1 MAIQTPARDRIVR
14 SARKLVTERGFA
26 ATSVDAVLELAE
38 ASKGAFFHHFP
49 TKADL
54 GRAIVEDYVEDD
66 TALLDR
72 LIAEAEAVSEDPAE
86 VLLHVTRAIERLG
99 AVPLDEQPSCL
110 MVTFIYEN
118 QLDVAGIGEP
128 VVRSIAYWREKILD
142 LLKGAAESRPALRK
156 EDLPAIADHFFV
168 TIEGAFLLAR
178 ATKDASALSRQV
190 KQLWRYL
197 KLLFA

>member
-1 MAIQTPARDRIVR
+1 MSQKTPVRDRIVR
-14 SARKLVTERGFA
+14 SARQLVTERGFA
-26 ATSVDAVLELAE
+26 ATSVDAVIEQAE

-54 GRAIVEDYVEDD
+54 GRAIVEEYVEDD

-72 LIAEAEAVSEDPAE
+72 LIAEAEAVVEDPAE
-86 VLLHVTRAIERLG
+86 VLLHVTRAIEGLG
-99 AVPLDEQPSCL
+99 AVPLEEQPSCL

-128 VVRSIAYWREKILD
+128 VMRSIEYWRKKISELLD
-142 LLKGAAESRPALRK
+142 GAAQTRPALRN
-156 EDLPAIADHFFV
+156 EDLTAIADHFFV

-178 ATKDASALSRQV
+178 ATRDASVLSRQV
-190 KQLWRYL
+190 KQLRRYL
-197 KLLFA
+197 ELLLS

>member
-1 MAIQTPARDRIVR
+1 MAKQMPVRDRILR
-14 SARKLVTERGFA
+14 SARQLVTERGFA
-26 ATSVDAVLELAE
+26 ATSVDAVLEQAE

-54 GRAIVEDYVEDD
+54 GRAIVEAYVADD

-72 LIAEAEAVSEDPAE
+72 LIAEAESVSEDPAD
-86 VLLHVTRAIERLG
+86 VLLHVTRAIEDLG

-118 QLDVAGIGEP
+118 QLGVAGIGEP
-128 VVRSIAYWREKILD
+128 VVRSIEYWREKITG
-142 LLKGAAESRPALRK
+142 LLEGAAQTRPALRK
-156 EDLPAIADHFFV
+156 EDLTAMADHFFV

-178 ATKDASALSRQV
+178 ATKDASALSRQL
-190 KQLWRYL
+190 KQLRRYL
-197 KLLFA
+197 ELLLA

>member
-1 MAIQTPARDRIVR
+1 MAVKTPTRDRILDA
-14 SARKLVTERGFA
+14 ARRLITQRGFA
-26 ATSVDAVLELAE
+26 ATSVDAVLEAAE

-54 GRAIVEDYVEDD
+54 GRAIVEEYVAND

-72 LIAEAEAVSEDPAE
+72 LIAEGEAATDDPADI
-86 VLLHVTRAIERLG
+86 LLHVARSIELLS
-99 AVPLDEQPSCL
+99 AVPLEEQPSCL

-128 VVRSIAYWREKILD
+128 VTRSIEHWRTRISD
-142 LLKGAAESRPALRK
+142 LLERCAQRRPALRE
-156 EDLPAIADHFFV
+156 EDIPAIADHFFA

-178 ATKDASALSRQV
+178 ATKDATALGRQIR
-190 KQLWRYL
+190 QLRRYL
-197 KLLFA
+197 ELLLA